1 MGSPRW
7 LLLCFVSGFF
17 GAMALFALAA
27 DVALLSVPFGAVA
40 AGAGWLAYE
49 EDARG

>member
-1 MGSPRW
+1 
-7 LLLCFVSGFF
+7 
-17 GAMALFALAA
+17 
-27 DVALLSVPFGAVA
+27 VALLSVPFGAVA